1 MLNLQRRRGEK
12 IYIEDE
18 PLTIL
23 QFHNTFLVYEY
34 QGTLTLLQ
42 KDVPIQIDETTTI
55 QFDKRIRQ
63 IVRFKMKSVKP
74 VYREEI
80 YLKRKQEPT
89 PSSVEN
95 K

>member
-12 IYIEDE
+12 IYIEDD
-18 PLTIL
+18 
-23 QFHNTFLVYEY
+23 TFPVYEY

-63 IVRFKMKSVKP
+63 VVRFKMKSVKP

-89 PSSVEN
+89 P
-95 K
+95 